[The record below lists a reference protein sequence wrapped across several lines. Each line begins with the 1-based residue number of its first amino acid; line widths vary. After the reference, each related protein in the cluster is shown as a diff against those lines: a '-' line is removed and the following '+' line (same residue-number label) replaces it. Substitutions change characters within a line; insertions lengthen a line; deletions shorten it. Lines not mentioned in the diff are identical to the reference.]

1 MNRNL
6 IISCFLLLQTA
17 LFAQKSQVFELDL
30 QKTADFQ
37 QIVVSQK
44 GLETIWKIPFD
55 AFEYRNIPFT
65 AASVRV
71 EGQNLQDLGDKIQI
85 ILSSNTRN
93 GMQEDMILHQ
103 DHESDADP
111 NEIFISQLCFFDAAK
126 PGCSIPNVAA
136 LPTNR
141 WLLKIYTSDKNII
154 LEKRIHKIKLRLFH
168 PQGDVKKNN
177 TSVQGAAMPFNLQLE
192 KSTNDVKNKDNGLQQ
207 RSSVFI
213 PYALPPLPPTNDV
226 RKNDNVSTRRLAP
239 LAPCDLPP
247 AVSRSVWG
255 AGWSL
260 TNGQIYAGTPSFAP
274 VTHLIVH
281 HSATNNTATNWNA
294 VVAAIFDGHVNTNG
308 WSDVGYNYLIAPDG
322 TLYVG
327 RGGGNNVVGAHYCGK
342 NTNTMGV
349 CMMGNYMTVMPS
361 DTALKTL
368 EKLLAWK
375 CIESNIN
382 PTGISNHSSGMINN
396 ISGHRAGCATDCP
409 GDSTFAKLG
418 WLRQKVRDRVALCQT
433 KTVDFETKIG
443 QLRLSPNPS
452 LDKKLSLNLDLKQIV
467 SFEII
472 ISDIQGRQ
480 VWVEKV
486 QPNQLNFA
494 KTLDLNHLEN
504 GFYICTIQAGDF
516 YVSEKVILGF

>member
-6 IISCFLLLQTA
+6 IISCFLLLKTA

-30 QKTADFQ
+30 QKTTDFQ
-37 QIVVSQK
+37 QIVTVQK
-44 GLETIWKIPFD
+44 DNETIWKIPFN
-55 AFEYRNIPFT
+55 AFEYQNTPFT
-65 AASVRV
+65 AASVRI
-71 EGQNLQDLGDKIQI
+71 EGQNLQDLGEKIQI
-85 ILSSNTRN
+85 TLSSNTRN
-93 GMQEDMILHQ
+93 GMQEDLNLHQ
-103 DHESDADP
+103 NHESDADP
-111 NEIFISQLCFFDAAK
+111 NQIFISQLCFFGAAL
-126 PGCSIPNVAA
+126 PGCSIPNIAA

-141 WLLKIYTSDKNII
+141 WLLKINTYDKNFI
-154 LEKRIHKIKLRLFH
+154 LKNNIRKIKLRLFH
-168 PQGDVKKNN
+168 PQSDVKNN
-177 TSVQGAAMPFNLQLE
+177 KASARRSATAFDLQLA
-192 KSTNDVKNKDNGLQQ
+192 KPTNDVKNNDGNSLP

-213 PYALPPLPPTNDV
+213 PYALPTNDV
-226 RKNDNVSTRRLAP
+226 KKNDNISTRRLAP

-247 AVSRSVWG
+247 AVSRNVWG

-281 HSATNNTATNWNA
+281 HSAGNNTSTDWNA
-294 VVAAIFDGHVNTNG
+294 VIAATFDYHVNTNG
-308 WSDVGYNYLIAPDG
+308 WSDVGYNYLITPNG

-327 RGGGNNVVGAHYCGK
+327 RGGGNNVVGAHFCGK

-349 CMMGNYMTVMPS
+349 CLIGNYMTVAPT
-361 DTALKTL
+361 DTAMKTL

-382 PTGISNHSSGMINN
+382 PTGISNHSAGMINN

-418 WLRQKVRDRVALCQT
+418 WLRQKVQERVALCQT

-443 QLRLSPNPS
+443 KLQLVPNPS
-452 LDKKLSLNLDLKQIV
+452 LDKKVFLNLDLKQII

-480 VWVEKV
+480 VWTEKV

-494 KTLDLNHLEN
+494 KTLDLNQLEN
-504 GFYICTIQAGDF
+504 GFYICTIQSGDY

>member
-1 MNRNL
+1 MNRIL
-6 IISCFLLLQTA
+6 IISCALLLQAA

-30 QKTADFQ
+30 QKTTDFQ
-37 QIVVSQK
+37 QILIAQK
-44 GLETIWKIPFD
+44 GDKTTWKIPFN
-55 AFEYRNIPFT
+55 AFEYQNAPFT
-65 AASVRV
+65 AASVRI

-103 DHESDADP
+103 NHESDADP
-111 NEIFISQLCFFDAAK
+111 NQIFISQLCFFGAALL
-126 PGCSIPNVAA
+126 GCSIPNMAA

-141 WLLKIYTSDKNII
+141 WLLTIHTSDKNFM
-154 LEKRIHKIKLRLFH
+154 LEKNLHKIKLRLFH
-168 PQGDVKKNN
+168 PKSDVKKKDN
-177 TSVQGAAMPFNLQLE
+177 TSVRRSATAFDLQPANE
-192 KSTNDVKNKDNGLQQ
+192 VKKKEDNSLP

-213 PYALPPLPPTNDV
+213 PYALPPLPNNDV
-226 RKNDNVSTRRLAP
+226 KKNDNISTRRLAP

-247 AVSRSVWG
+247 AVSRNVWG
-255 AGWSL
+255 ASWNL
-260 TNGQIYAGTPSFAP
+260 TNGQIYAGTPTIAP

-281 HSATNNTATNWNA
+281 HSATNNTATDWNA

-308 WSDVGYNYLIAPDG
+308 WSDVGYNYLIAPNG

-327 RGGGNNVVGAHYCGK
+327 RGGGNNVVGAHFCGK

-349 CMMGNYMTVMPS
+349 CLMGNYMTVAPS

-382 PTGISNHSSGMINN
+382 PTGISNHSSGMIHN
-396 ISGHRAGCATDCP
+396 ISGHRIGCATDCP

-418 WLRQKVRDRVALCQT
+418 WLRQKVQERVALCQT
-433 KTVDFETKIG
+433 KVVDFETKIG
-443 QLRLSPNPS
+443 KLRLSPNPS
-452 LDKKLSLNLDLKQIV
+452 LDKKVFLNLDLKQIV

-472 ISDIQGRQ
+472 VSDIQGRQ
-480 VWVEKV
+480 VWAEKV
-486 QPNQLNFA
+486 QPNQLNFS
-494 KTLDLNHLEN
+494 KTLDLNLLEN
-504 GFYICTIQAGDF
+504 GLYICTIQAGDY